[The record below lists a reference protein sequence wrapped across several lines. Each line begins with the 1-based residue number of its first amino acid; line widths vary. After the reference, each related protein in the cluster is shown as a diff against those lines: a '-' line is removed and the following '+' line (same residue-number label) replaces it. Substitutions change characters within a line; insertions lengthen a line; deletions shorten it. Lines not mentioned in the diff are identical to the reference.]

1 MATLD
6 KLALKQNPGGM
17 MIVLQSEDPKGFKL
31 KLAELQSEIHHLQW
45 ACTRL
50 QRANLD
56 SFEFRGQKPGS
67 DIRVFSEKVVAE
79 LGILQGWL
87 LSAVET
93 YFALVSIEL
102 GNDELTDVTR
112 AWKKLS

>member
-6 KLALKQNPGGM
+6 KLARQQNPYGMTIVSGG
-17 MIVLQSEDPKGFKL
+17 EDPKGFAKKL
-31 KLAELQSEIHHLQW
+31 DELQSEIHHLQW

-50 QRANLD
+50 QRANRA
-56 SFEFRGQKPGS
+56 SASRYVKGS
-67 DIRVFSEKVVAE
+67 DIRVVSDDLIKE

-93 YFALVSIEL
+93 YFALVWMEMGSQEM
-102 GNDELTDVTR
+102 DAVAAE
-112 AWKKLS
+112 WKKII

>member
-6 KLALKQNPGGM
+6 ELARKQNPGGITVAM
-17 MIVLQSEDPKGFKL
+17 PGENPQGFKQ
-31 KLAELQSEIHHLQW
+31 KLAELQSEISHLQW

-50 QRANLD
+50 QRANSD
-56 SFEFRGQKPGS
+56 NYQYRGKKDNS

-87 LSAVET
+87 LSAVES
-93 YFALVSIEL
+93 YFSLVWIEL
-102 GNDELTDVTR
+102 GTEDCDAVMAE
-112 AWKKLS
+112 WKKLL